1 MDLEHIGI
9 AVADSEAVTTLYEQV
24 FDVPIVHEEV
34 FDGRERLKIRFL
46 DVGGGT
52 YIELLEP
59 LEEGTISAAVED
71 SGGSLHHL
79 AFETDDIEAALQ
91 ACREHSV
98 DPIDDEPRPGAW
110 GHEVAFLDPSATG
123 DILVELVE

>member
-1 MDLEHIGI
+1 MYLEHIGI
-9 AVADSEAVTTLYEQV
+9 AVADSEAVTTLYEQL

-34 FDGRERLKIRFL
+34 FDGRERLQIRFL

-91 ACREHSV
+91 ACREHGV

-110 GHEVAFLDPSATG
+110 GHEVAFLDPSATSG
-123 DILVELVE
+123 VLVELVE